1 MSDEEYAN
9 IDDHLQSIAFAWNT
23 VVSSSLGVSPFEV
36 MTGTKPRT
44 LADGFVRLE
53 GDEQGT
59 NTSAIRV
66 SAAAYTALD
75 RANADYMRDMHAR
88 ALNKHGTTLK
98 EMKVSQ
104 HVKIMVP
111 PNRQEAIWRGP
122 KAKHLCS
129 WRGPM
134 RITAIEGTRFYLEY
148 EYDSKVK
155 FERHLTNIRK

>member
-1 MSDEEYAN
+1 M
-9 IDDHLQSIAFAWNT
+9 
-23 VVSSSLGVSPFEV
+23 SSSLGVSPFEI
-36 MTGTKPRT
+36 MMGTKPCT
-44 LADGFVRLE
+44 LADGFVKLE
-53 GDEQGT
+53 SAEKGI

-66 SAAAYTALD
+66 SAAAYTVLA
-75 RANADYMRDMHAR
+75 RANADYMCDVHAR
-88 ALNKHGTTLK
+88 ALNKHGTALK
-98 EMKVSQ
+98 ELAVGQ

-111 PNRQEAIWRGP
+111 PNRQEAIRRGR

-155 FERHLTNIRK
+155 FERHLTNIRKWNGPVVPAEEHVAADAAPY